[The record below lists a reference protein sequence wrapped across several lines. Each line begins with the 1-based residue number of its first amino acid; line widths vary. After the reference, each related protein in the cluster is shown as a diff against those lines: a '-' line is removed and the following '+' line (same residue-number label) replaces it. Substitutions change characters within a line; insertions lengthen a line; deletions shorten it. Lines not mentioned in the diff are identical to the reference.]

1 MPLTND
7 FNDEILEFYKK
18 FKNNEHF
25 ALSKFADGEFSIL
38 INKRLTN
45 CDGWT
50 FKPEE
55 HSFYRNKLIESYQYA
70 AKNYYVGVGCACCMG
85 SQYYN
90 WMKKNSRQEEGNLTW
105 ANIFVNSNYP
115 IYEETFLKEYSNK
128 KIIMVVNEN
137 AKLEELPFE
146 VKKDF
151 RIASIGGWISNYD
164 VIDRVKNYVT
174 ENEIEDHTF
183 LFCAGPLG
191 DILSMELHKISKK
204 NTYLDVGSTLDKH
217 MGLGSTRGYLRGAP
231 ELKQKCI
238 W

>member
-7 FNDEILEFYKK
+7 FNNEILEFYKK

-38 INKRLTN
+38 INKGLTN

-55 HSFYRNKLIESYQYA
+55 HSFYRNKLIESYQYTA
-70 AKNYYVGVGCACCMG
+70 ENYYIGIGCKCCMG
-85 SQYYN
+85 SEN
-90 WMKKNSRQEEGNLTW
+90 HEWMKKNSRQKEDKLTW

-115 IYEETFLKEYSNK
+115 IYEQTFLKEYSNK
-128 KIIMVVNEN
+128 KIVMVINEN
-137 AKLEELPFE
+137 AKLNKLPFNVE
-146 VKKDF
+146 KDF
-151 RIASIGGWISNYD
+151 RIGSIGGWISNYD
-164 VIDRVKNYVT
+164 IIEKIKKYII
-174 ENEIEDHTF
+174 ENNIEDYTF

-191 DILSMELHKISKK
+191 DILSMELHKISNK
-204 NTYLDVGSTLDKH
+204 NTYLDIGSTLDKY
-217 MGLGSTRGYLRGAP
+217 MGLGYTRGYLRGSSN
-231 ELKQKCI
+231 LKENCE